1 MALTMVGDTDQMLM
15 RFAGAKP
22 EILGQ
27 EIVDLIPDIK
37 TIKLKI
43 NYRSTQE
50 IIEQCQKLIAHNYSN
65 QGGPYSQSIFKEIEP
80 RPGAPKGSEISFSD
94 FDNIEDETQSV
105 TETIEHLLQGS
116 YEPQDIFIGARTKA
130 QLGYLEGSLIEA
142 KIPFINICG
151 GSFWNSKHIQDVLAY
166 VKLAYDNS
174 DKEAFKRIYN
184 ISSKDFEQPFNTK
197 DKKKGDYNSHR
208 WLAGKGLFLS
218 TCDNCY
224 SNIHLAESN
233 KNGWRWQPGIDDLKD
248 LLDTISFALAEGGV
262 SKTIQIVIDHCYEK
276 WMIEEGLLVPGE
288 DGTRL
293 DDLSTMQDISS
304 DFDTTED
311 FFEYVDKCVKVSE
324 DAKNG
329 DWNEYVILST
339 IHRLKGLERKVVF
352 GIGWSEGFDKED
364 QPIGILPH
372 TYSLRQPPQFGVLP
386 TNGMGRIED
395 ERCLAYVLVSR
406 AKELVFLSSI
416 RQYKNSQMYPSQFIE
431 ELLNDYQSS

>member
-1 MALTMVGDTDQMLM
+1 MALTMIGDTDQMLM

-22 EILGQ
+22 EILGK
-27 EIVDLIPDIK
+27 EIVGLIPK
-37 TIKLKI
+37 VETIKLKI

-50 IIEQCQKLIAHNYSN
+50 IIEQCQKLIAYNYSN
-65 QGGPYSQSIFKEIEP
+65 KGGPYNQDIFKEIEP
-80 RPGAPKGSEISFSD
+80 RSDAPKGDKISFSD

-105 TETIEHLLQGS
+105 TETIDLLLQDT

-130 QLGYLEGSLIEA
+130 QLGYLEGALVEA

-151 GSFWNSKHIQDVLAY
+151 GSFWNSKHIQDALAY

-184 ISSKDFEQPFNTK
+184 ISSKDFKQPFNTK
-197 DKKKGDYNSHR
+197 SNKKGDYNSHR
-208 WLAGKGLFLS
+208 WLAGKGLFLRA
-218 TCDNCY
+218 CNDCY
-224 SNIHLAESN
+224 SNIDQAQN
-233 KNGWRWQPGIDDLKD
+233 DKNGWRWQPGIEDLGYLID
-248 LLDTISFALAEGGV
+248 QISFALADGGV
-262 SKTIQIVIDHCYEK
+262 FRAIQVVIDECYEK
-276 WMIEEGLLVPGE
+276 WMIDQGLLIPGE

-293 DDLSTMQDISS
+293 DDLSTMQDIAS

-311 FFEYVDKCVKVSE
+311 FFEYVNKCVKVSE

-329 DWNEYVILST
+329 DWSEYVILST

-352 GIGWSEGFDKED
+352 GIGWSEGFNKED
-364 QPIGILPH
+364 EPVGLLPH
-372 TYSLRQPPQFGVLP
+372 TFSLRQPPQFGVLP

-406 AKELVFLSSI
+406 AKNLVFLSSI
-416 RQYKNSQMYPSQFIE
+416 KQYKNNNMYPSQFIK
-431 ELLNDYQSS
+431 ELERNKNG